1 MSSFMKIGEVVEA
14 LQFTGHNDAE
24 CLNFCSLAR
33 DPEDNKGNLILPT
46 LVEEVLVNKGDWI
59 VKNCFGHFKKYTTRE
74 LLDNYNPVNEI
85 LSCGPLEFKV
95 RSDTIPTIDRSE
107 IETNSQMIPLTI
119 WRPARSSNSKS
130 SLFSSLDNE
139 ERSVHEKALKN
150 IEDHKKNCTLKE
162 EKKMKMTNGEKMV
175 WAAVF
180 AKHYCDL
187 KEEVAFARFPA
198 NKAVTE
204 LRGLKER
211 GECINDADM
220 DLVRAFLEDR

>member
-14 LQFTGHNDAE
+14 IQFTGHNDE
-24 CLNFCSLAR
+24 DCLSFCTLAR
-33 DPEDNKGNLILPT
+33 DPGDRKGNLILPT

-59 VKNCFGHFKKYTTRE
+59 VKNCFGHFKRYTTRE

-85 LSCGPLEFKV
+85 LSAGPLEFKV

-107 IETNSQMIPLTI
+107 IKTKSEMVPLTI
-119 WRPARSSNSKS
+119 WRPARQGNSGTDDGIKAT
-130 SLFSSLDNE
+130 E
-139 ERSVHEKALKN
+139 QKAASVV
-150 IEDHKKNCTLKE
+150 E
-162 EKKMKMTNGEKMV
+162 EKMMKMTNGEKMV

-198 NKAVTE
+198 NKAVCE
-204 LRGLKER
+204 LRGLAMR
-211 GECINDADM
+211 GECILDRDM
-220 DLVRAFLEDR
+220 ELVRAFLEDR